1 MSMFRDRDAG
11 GTDAAAPR
19 DAAPAARPGFGFGG
33 GRFGWSER
41 GGGESGAW
49 PAPGPSRQGSTVA
62 GGIAGE
68 GTIAPASRLAD
79 APPMRSVAR
88 PHVDRAAA
96 DVPRAPAEAGPEA
109 TMPPSAATGPAVS
122 EAAAQAARAA
132 LRPEGPAGNRPAS
145 GQPSAAT
152 VSDALAR
159 HGDETFAAR
168 ARLAAL
174 QAGPP
179 RRPRIWEMD
188 EGGAAGA
195 QRPASA
201 RAESRGGRGD
211 WLDRI
216 GTPGEG
222 EGGSAALRAGQSS
235 EADPGARLP
244 EPLPEPRDDAG
255 GADRPATDAALPASR
270 RPAPFVLGRR
280 PDPAA
285 PAGMPVA
292 DGGGAPPKDLADDRA
307 GAPGGD
313 AEDAVAYARAQ
324 LARMAELG
332 LADDAA
338 DDAESTPGGGR
349 SARAKTR
356 VLGFRPPEAD
366 DDPLARAGAA
376 CAGRGPDFPV
386 GWLVVVE
393 GAGRGASFALTSGV
407 ATLGRGEDQT
417 VRLDFGDTAISRQG
431 HASIVFDDETGR
443 FYLGAGSRTNLVRRN
458 GRPVLATEEVAGG
471 DEIRLGETTLR
482 LVALCGDGFSW
493 SEGVADSGVAGGG
506 VTGGSVTGGGV
517 AGGGVAGGGVTG
529 GA

>member
-1 MSMFRDRDAG
+1 M
-11 GTDAAAPR
+11 
-19 DAAPAARPGFGFGG
+19 
-33 GRFGWSER
+33 
-41 GGGESGAW
+41 
-49 PAPGPSRQGSTVA
+49 
-62 GGIAGE
+62 
-68 GTIAPASRLAD
+68 
-79 APPMRSVAR
+79 
-88 PHVDRAAA
+88 
-96 DVPRAPAEAGPEA
+96 
-109 TMPPSAATGPAVS
+109 S

-132 LRPEGPAGNRPAS
+132 LRPEVPAS
-145 GQPSAAT
+145 DRPESGAPSAAT

-168 ARLAAL
+168 ARLAAQ
-174 QAGPP
+174 QAGLP

-188 EGGAAGA
+188 ESGGAGTT
-195 QRPASA
+195 RPASA

-222 EGGSAALRAGQSS
+222 AGEGGTAALRMGQSD

-244 EPLPEPRDDAG
+244 GSTPGSRDGAG
-255 GADRPATDAALPASR
+255 GADRSTTDAAMQASR

-285 PAGMPVA
+285 SAGVPAA
-292 DGGGAPPKDLADDRA
+292 DGAGARPKDIADEPADAPEGDADD
-307 GAPGGD
+307 P
-313 AEDAVAYARAQ
+313 VVYARAQ

-332 LADDAA
+332 LADEGL
-338 DDAESTPGGGR
+338 DDAESTPHGGR
-349 SARAKTR
+349 SARVKTR

-366 DDPLARAGAA
+366 DDPLARDSATG
-376 CAGRGPDFPV
+376 AGRGPDFPV
-386 GWLVVVE
+386 GWLVVVG

-443 FYLGAGSRTNLVRRN
+443 FFLGAGSRTNLVRRN

-493 SEGVADSGVAGGG
+493 SDGAADGGAAGG
-506 VTGGSVTGGGV
+506 
-517 AGGGVAGGGVTG
+517 A
-529 GA
+529 